1 MSFSKPVRR
10 VAIVGTGVIGASWA
24 AQYLARGF
32 DVIATDPAPNAEAN
46 LRKYVDEAWPALTD
60 IGISPGA
67 SRDRLAFTS
76 TMKKALAQADFV
88 QENGPERPDFKIKL
102 FADMDD
108 ATPPDSIIAS
118 SSSGLTMTVIQSGC
132 KRPER
137 CVIGHPF
144 NPPHIIPLVEVVGG
158 AKTSSEAIQQ
168 AMAFYASIGKKPI
181 YLRKEFPGHVANRL
195 QAALYREVL
204 YLIQQ
209 GVLTVAEADD
219 AVSYGPGLRWGVMGP
234 SLLWHLGGG
243 PGGIQH
249 FMEHLMDPLTGLMK
263 ALGNPE
269 VTDELKQTIIE
280 GVLQEAGSRSVD
292 QLAQEENE
300 ALVGLL
306 KLRAKNGEA
315 AVASK
320 TTVRTKEPTVSKSSR
335 GGSNGKT
342 ALERIFFLDVS
353 GGRVASLNLDG
364 SDLKVIIDGLNRIPD
379 GIAVDVEA
387 GYVYWTNMGNPS
399 ANDGSIECVDLDG
412 DNRKTIIP
420 EGATFT
426 PKQLTLDKKGGKL
439 YWSDREGMR
448 VMRANLDGSNIET
461 LVESGHTDRDRRDQR
476 NWCVGIAVDTER
488 GKIYWTQK
496 GSDNAGQGR
505 ILRANLE
512 IPKGETPA
520 NRTDIELLFAGLP
533 EPIDLDLDL
542 NNRMIYWT
550 DRGNPPLGN
559 TVSRA
564 PMEGQFKNGKEQ
576 EILITDLMEGIGL
589 SLDLEGGRMFFGD
602 LAGSIYSAKLDGS
615 EKKTLLVAQGNLT
628 GIAYASLALGKLKR
642 RGDGSHLFP

>member
-1 MSFSKPVRR
+1 MSLNKPVHRI
-10 VAIVGTGVIGASWA
+10 AIVGAGVIGASWA

-46 LRKYVDEAWPALTD
+46 LRKYVDEAWPALAG
-60 IGISPGA
+60 IGLSPGA
-67 SRDRLAFTS
+67 ARERLAFTS
-76 TMKKALAQADFV
+76 NMEEALSKADFV

-132 KRPER
+132 KCPER

-158 AKTSSEAIQQ
+158 AKTSPEAIQQ

-195 QAALYREVL
+195 QAALYREVI

-209 GVLTVAEADD
+209 GVLSVAEADD

-234 SLLWHLGGG
+234 SLQWHLGGG
-243 PGGIQH
+243 PGGIH
-249 FMEHLMDPLTGLMK
+249 HYMEHLMDPLTGLMK

-269 VTDELKQTIIE
+269 VTNELKQTIIE

-300 ALVGLL
+300 VLVGLL
-306 KLRAKNGEA
+306 KLRAKRGEA

-320 TTVRTKEPTVSKSSR
+320 TTASTKNSTISKSTR
-335 GGSNGKT
+335 GGAYGNAAS
-342 ALERIFFLDVS
+342 ERIFLLDLS
-353 GGRVASLNLDG
+353 GGRMVSLRPDG
-364 SDLKVIIDGLNRIPD
+364 SDLKVIIDGLKRFPD
-379 GIAVDVEA
+379 GIEVDVEA
-387 GYVYWTNMGNPS
+387 GHVYWTNMGNPS
-399 ANDGSIECVDLDG
+399 ANDGSIERVDVDG
-412 DNRKTIIP
+412 GNRQTIVP

-426 PKQLTLDKKGGKL
+426 PKQLKLDKKGGKL

-461 LVESGHTDRDRRDQR
+461 LVETGYSDRDRRDQR
-476 NWCVGIAVDTER
+476 NWCVGIAVDPEG

-496 GSDNAGQGR
+496 GPDNAGQGR
-505 ILRANLE
+505 IFRASLE

-550 DRGNPPLGN
+550 DRGNPPRGN

-564 PMEGQFKNGKEQ
+564 SMEGQFKNGKEQ

-589 SLDLEGGRMFFGD
+589 SLDLEGGRMFFAD
-602 LAGSIYSAKLDGS
+602 LAGSVYSAKLDGA

-628 GIAYASLALGKLKR
+628 GVVYASRPSQAG
-642 RGDGSHLFP
+642 